1 MGWLIGI
8 AIAGLVVG
16 GGAAVVSGIQKDQE
30 LENQKKAQEQKEK
43 NDAIGYIGTD
53 ATTLQENLSA
63 IQQYLETISGLESE
77 ISANEYNAGV
87 NNEWLA
93 DYQAMLAGTADRN
106 NVLNNTL
113 TELNAKVDEA
123 TGNLTEAQNNL
134 ALSNT
139 ALGLGNTRLD
149 LANASK
155 TEAENALGEA
165 QTNLSLSQTQLELQT
180 GAKTLAE
187 RVLQQRQNESATYLQ
202 TAALQKEAS
211 VNQGYTS
218 YAEMMKQKSLANVVA
233 GSTGSV
239 KGAYSS
245 AALVQENNIRKYVG
259 SDLKFNQDGN
269 FDTAS
274 SGAFAREFSVL
285 TAQIN
290 DQISLNNIS
299 ILSAQAD
306 VSSAQYNIDAAN
318 AGIQSAQNA
327 ITTATN
333 NIATAEYNI
342 NAANADI
349 EQLTASVTAA
359 ENDVTAASNAK
370 VSAENAVTA
379 KKQEWETQ
387 KESLE
392 NQNADWQKANE
403 LKQKSIT
410 EYATTV
416 ALLQNNAISALQ
428 DYKKYAKTAGKSD
441 KEIEDFEKQY
451 KDAYKNIGYAIA

>member
-8 AIAGLVVG
+8 AIAGLLIG
-16 GGAAVVSGIQKDQE
+16 GGAAVVSGIQGNKE
-30 LENQKKAQEQKEK
+30 LENQKKAQANKEES
-43 NDAIGYIGTD
+43 DAIGFIGTD
-53 ATTLQENLSA
+53 ETTLQENLSA

-93 DYQAMLAGTADRN
+93 DYQAMLAGTADKN

-123 TGNLTEAQNNL
+123 TGSLTEAQNNL

-139 ALGLGNTRLD
+139 ALDLGNTRL
-149 LANASK
+149 
-155 TEAENALGEA
+155 
-165 QTNLSLSQTQLELQT
+165 ELQT
-180 GAKTLAE
+180 DAKALAE
-187 RVLQQRQNESATYLQ
+187 KVLQQRQNESATYLQ

-233 GSTGSV
+233 GSSGSV

-259 SDLKFNQDGN
+259 SDLKFNQDGS
-269 FDTAS
+269 FDSAS
-274 SGAFAREFSVL
+274 SGAFAREFNAL
-285 TAQIN
+285 TSQIN

-306 VSSAQYNIDAAN
+306 VSSAQYNIDAA
-318 AGIQSAQNA
+318 
-327 ITTATN
+327 T
-333 NIATAEYNI
+333 
-342 NAANADI
+342 ADI
-349 EQLTASVTAA
+349 EQLTAAVTAA
-359 ENDVTAASNAK
+359 ENDVTAAENAK
-370 VSAENAVTA
+370 ASAENAVIA
-379 KKQEWETQ
+379 KKQEWETN

-392 NQNADWQKANE
+392 NQNADWEKANE
-403 LKQKSIT
+403 LKKKSIT

-416 ALLQNNAISALQ
+416 ALLQNNAIAALK
-428 DYKKYAKTAGKSD
+428 DYRKYAKTAGKSD
-441 KEIEDFEKQY
+441 QEIADFEKQY
-451 KDAYKNIGYAIA
+451 KDAYRNIGYAIA

>member
-1 MGWLIGI
+1 MGWLMNKIGLEI
-8 AIAGLVVG
+8 AKAFVG
-16 GGAAVVSGIQKDQE
+16 AGAAVVSGIQSNEALK
-30 LENQKKAQEQKEK
+30 NQKKAQAQKEK

-93 DYQAMLAGTADRN
+93 DYQAMLAGTADKN

-113 TELNAKVDEA
+113 TELNARVDEA
-123 TGNLTEAQNNL
+123 TGSLTEAQNNL

-139 ALGLGNTRLD
+139 ALDLGNTR
-149 LANASK
+149 
-155 TEAENALGEA
+155 
-165 QTNLSLSQTQLELQT
+165 LELQT

-269 FDTAS
+269 FDSAS
-274 SGAFAREFSVL
+274 SGAFAREFNAL
-285 TAQIN
+285 TSQIN

-306 VSSAQYNIDAAN
+306 VSSAQYNIDAA
-318 AGIQSAQNA
+318 
-327 ITTATN
+327 T
-333 NIATAEYNI
+333 
-342 NAANADI
+342 ADI
-349 EQLTASVTAA
+349 EQLTAAVTAA
-359 ENDVTAASNAK
+359 ENDVTAAENAK
-370 VSAENAVTA
+370 VSAENAVIA
-379 KKQEWETQ
+379 KKQEWEIN

-392 NQNADWQKANE
+392 NQNADWEKANE
-403 LKQKSIT
+403 LKKKSIT
-410 EYATTV
+410 EYATSV
-416 ALLQNNAISALQ
+416 ALLQNNAIAALK

-441 KEIEDFEKQY
+441 QEIADFEKQY
-451 KDAYKNIGYAIA
+451 KDAYRNIGYAIA

>member
-8 AIAGLVVG
+8 AIAGLVIG
-16 GGAAVVSGIQKDQE
+16 AGAAVVSGIQGNEE
-30 LENQKKAQEQKEK
+30 LENQKKAQANKEQS
-43 NDAIGYIGTD
+43 DAIGFIGTD
-53 ATTLQENLSA
+53 ETTLQENLSA

-93 DYQAMLAGTADRN
+93 DYQAMLAGTADKD

-123 TGNLTEAQNNL
+123 TGSLTEAQNNL

-139 ALGLGNTRLD
+139 ALDLGNTRL
-149 LANASK
+149 
-155 TEAENALGEA
+155 
-165 QTNLSLSQTQLELQT
+165 ELQT
-180 GAKTLAE
+180 DAKTLAE
-187 RVLQQRQNESATYLQ
+187 KVLQQRQNESATYLQ

-269 FDTAS
+269 FDSAS
-274 SGAFAREFSVL
+274 SGAFAREFNAL
-285 TAQIN
+285 TSQIN

-306 VSSAQYNIDAAN
+306 VSSAQYNIDAA
-318 AGIQSAQNA
+318 
-327 ITTATN
+327 T
-333 NIATAEYNI
+333 
-342 NAANADI
+342 ADI
-349 EQLTASVTAA
+349 EQLTAAVTAA
-359 ENDVTAASNAK
+359 ENDVTAAENAK
-370 VSAENAVTA
+370 ASAENAVIA
-379 KKQEWETQ
+379 KKQEWETN

-392 NQNADWQKANE
+392 NQNADWEKANE
-403 LKQKSIT
+403 LKKKSIT

-416 ALLQNNAISALQ
+416 ALLQNNAIAALK
-428 DYKKYAKTAGKSD
+428 DYRKYAKTAGKSD
-441 KEIEDFEKQY
+441 QEIADFEKQY
-451 KDAYKNIGYAIA
+451 KDAYRNIGYAIA

>member
-8 AIAGLVVG
+8 AIAGLVIG
-16 GGAAVVSGIQKDQE
+16 AGAAVVSGIQGNEE
-30 LENQKKAQEQKEK
+30 LENQKKAQANKEES
-43 NDAIGYIGTD
+43 DAIGFIGTD
-53 ATTLQENLSA
+53 ETTLQENLSA

-93 DYQAMLAGTADRN
+93 DYQAMLAGTADKN

-123 TGNLTEAQNNL
+123 TGSLTEAQNNL

-139 ALGLGNTRLD
+139 ALDLGNTR
-149 LANASK
+149 
-155 TEAENALGEA
+155 
-165 QTNLSLSQTQLELQT
+165 LELQT

-259 SDLKFNQDGN
+259 SDLKFNQDGS
-269 FDTAS
+269 FDSAS
-274 SGAFAREFSVL
+274 SGAFAREFNAL
-285 TAQIN
+285 TSQIN

-306 VSSAQYNIDAAN
+306 VSSAQYNIDAA
-318 AGIQSAQNA
+318 
-327 ITTATN
+327 T
-333 NIATAEYNI
+333 
-342 NAANADI
+342 ADI
-349 EQLTASVTAA
+349 EQLTAAVTAA
-359 ENDVTAASNAK
+359 ENDVTAAENAK
-370 VSAENAVTA
+370 ASAENAVIA
-379 KKQEWETQ
+379 KKQEWEIN

-392 NQNADWQKANE
+392 NQNADWEKANE
-403 LKQKSIT
+403 LKKKSIT
-410 EYATTV
+410 KYATSV
-416 ALLQNNAISALQ
+416 ALLQNNAIAALK

-441 KEIEDFEKQY
+441 QEIADFEKQY
-451 KDAYKNIGYAIA
+451 KDAYRNIGYAIA

>member
-8 AIAGLVVG
+8 AIAGLLIG
-16 GGAAVVSGIQKDQE
+16 GGAAVVSGIQGNKE
-30 LENQKKAQEQKEK
+30 LENQKKAQANKEES
-43 NDAIGYIGTD
+43 DAIGFIGTD
-53 ATTLQENLSA
+53 ETTLQENLSA

-93 DYQAMLAGTADRN
+93 DYQAMLAGTADKN

-139 ALGLGNTRLD
+139 ALDLGNTRL
-149 LANASK
+149 
-155 TEAENALGEA
+155 
-165 QTNLSLSQTQLELQT
+165 ELQT
-180 GAKTLAE
+180 DAKTLAE
-187 RVLQQRQNESATYLQ
+187 KVLQQRQNESATYLQ

-259 SDLKFNQDGN
+259 SDLKFNQDGS
-269 FDTAS
+269 FDSAS
-274 SGAFAREFSVL
+274 SGAFAREFNAL
-285 TAQIN
+285 TSQIN

-306 VSSAQYNIDAAN
+306 VSSAQYNIDAA
-318 AGIQSAQNA
+318 
-327 ITTATN
+327 T
-333 NIATAEYNI
+333 
-342 NAANADI
+342 ADI
-349 EQLTASVTAA
+349 EQLTAAVTAA
-359 ENDVTAASNAK
+359 ENDVTAAENAK
-370 VSAENAVTA
+370 VSAENAVIA
-379 KKQEWETQ
+379 KKQEWETN

-392 NQNADWQKANE
+392 NQNADWEKANE
-403 LKQKSIT
+403 LKRKSIT

-416 ALLQNNAISALQ
+416 ALLQNNAIAALK
-428 DYKKYAKTAGKSD
+428 DYRKYAKTAGKSD
-441 KEIEDFEKQY
+441 QEIADFEKQY
-451 KDAYKNIGYAIA
+451 KDAYRNIGYAIA

>member
-1 MGWLIGI
+1 MGWFIGI
-8 AIAGLVVG
+8 AIAGLLIG
-16 GGAAVVSGIQKDQE
+16 GGAAVVSGIQGNKE
-30 LENQKKAQEQKEK
+30 LENQKKAQANKEES
-43 NDAIGYIGTD
+43 DAIGFIGTD
-53 ATTLQENLSA
+53 ETTLQENLSA

-93 DYQAMLAGTADRN
+93 DYQAMLAGTADKN

-139 ALGLGNTRLD
+139 ALDLGNTRL
-149 LANASK
+149 
-155 TEAENALGEA
+155 
-165 QTNLSLSQTQLELQT
+165 ELQT
-180 GAKTLAE
+180 DAKTLAE
-187 RVLQQRQNESATYLQ
+187 KVLQQRQNESATYLQ

-259 SDLKFNQDGN
+259 SDLKFNQDGS
-269 FDTAS
+269 FDSAS
-274 SGAFAREFSVL
+274 SGAFAREFNAL
-285 TAQIN
+285 TSQIN

-306 VSSAQYNIDAAN
+306 VSSAQYNIDAA
-318 AGIQSAQNA
+318 
-327 ITTATN
+327 T
-333 NIATAEYNI
+333 
-342 NAANADI
+342 ADI
-349 EQLTASVTAA
+349 EQLTAAVTAA
-359 ENDVTAASNAK
+359 ENDVTAAENAK
-370 VSAENAVTA
+370 ASAENAVIA
-379 KKQEWETQ
+379 KKQEWETN

-392 NQNADWQKANE
+392 NQNADWEKANE
-403 LKQKSIT
+403 LKRKSIT
-410 EYATTV
+410 EYATSV
-416 ALLQNNAISALQ
+416 ALLQNNAIAALK
-428 DYKKYAKTAGKSD
+428 DYRKYAKTAGKTD
-441 KEIEDFEKQY
+441 QEIADFEKQY
-451 KDAYKNIGYAIA
+451 KDAYRNIGYAIA

>member
-8 AIAGLVVG
+8 AIAGLVIG
-16 GGAAVVSGIQKDQE
+16 AGAAVVSGIQGNEE
-30 LENQKKAQEQKEK
+30 LENQKKAQAQKEQS
-43 NDAIGYIGTD
+43 DAIGFIGTD
-53 ATTLQENLSA
+53 ETTLQENLSA

-93 DYQAMLAGTADRN
+93 DYQAMLAGTADKN

-139 ALGLGNTRLD
+139 ALDLGNTRL
-149 LANASK
+149 
-155 TEAENALGEA
+155 
-165 QTNLSLSQTQLELQT
+165 ELQT
-180 GAKTLAE
+180 DAKTLAE
-187 RVLQQRQNESATYLQ
+187 KVLQQRQNESATYLQ

-269 FDTAS
+269 FDSAS
-274 SGAFAREFSVL
+274 SGAFAREFNAL
-285 TAQIN
+285 TSQIN

-306 VSSAQYNIDAAN
+306 VSSAQYNIDAA
-318 AGIQSAQNA
+318 
-327 ITTATN
+327 T
-333 NIATAEYNI
+333 
-342 NAANADI
+342 ADI
-349 EQLTASVTAA
+349 EQLTAAVTAA
-359 ENDVTAASNAK
+359 ENDVTAAENAK
-370 VSAENAVTA
+370 ASAENAVIA
-379 KKQEWETQ
+379 KKQEWETN

-392 NQNADWQKANE
+392 NQNADWEKANE
-403 LKQKSIT
+403 LKKKSIT

-416 ALLQNNAISALQ
+416 ALLQNNAIAALK
-428 DYKKYAKTAGKSD
+428 DYRKYAKTAGKSD
-441 KEIEDFEKQY
+441 QEIADFEKQY
-451 KDAYKNIGYAIA
+451 KDAYRNIGYAIA

>member
-8 AIAGLVVG
+8 AIAGLPIG
-16 GGAAVVSGIQKDQE
+16 GGAAVVSGIQGNQE
-30 LENQKKAQEQKEK
+30 LENQKKAQANKEES
-43 NDAIGYIGTD
+43 DAIGFIGTD
-53 ATTLQENLSA
+53 ETTLQENLSA

-93 DYQAMLAGTADRN
+93 DYQAMLAGTADKN

-123 TGNLTEAQNNL
+123 TGSLTEAQNNL

-139 ALGLGNTRLD
+139 ALDLGNTRL
-149 LANASK
+149 
-155 TEAENALGEA
+155 
-165 QTNLSLSQTQLELQT
+165 ELQT
-180 GAKTLAE
+180 DAKNLAE

-269 FDTAS
+269 FDSAS
-274 SGAFAREFSVL
+274 SGAFAREFNAL
-285 TAQIN
+285 TSQIN

-306 VSSAQYNIDAAN
+306 VSSAQYNIDAA
-318 AGIQSAQNA
+318 
-327 ITTATN
+327 T
-333 NIATAEYNI
+333 
-342 NAANADI
+342 ADI
-349 EQLTASVTAA
+349 EQLTAAVTAA
-359 ENDVTAASNAK
+359 ENDVTAAENAK
-370 VSAENAVTA
+370 ASAENAVIA
-379 KKQEWETQ
+379 KKQEWEIN

-392 NQNADWQKANE
+392 NQNADWEKANE
-403 LKQKSIT
+403 LKKKSIT
-410 EYATTV
+410 EYATSV
-416 ALLQNNAISALQ
+416 ALLQNNAIAALK

-441 KEIEDFEKQY
+441 QEIADFEKQY
-451 KDAYKNIGYAIA
+451 KDAYRNIGYAIA

>member
-8 AIAGLVVG
+8 AIAGLFIG
-16 GGAAVVSGIQKDQE
+16 GGAAVVSGIQGNKE
-30 LENQKKAQEQKEK
+30 LENQKKAQANKEES
-43 NDAIGYIGTD
+43 DAIGFIGTD
-53 ATTLQENLSA
+53 ETTLQENLSA

-93 DYQAMLAGTADRN
+93 DYQAMLAGTADKN

-139 ALGLGNTRLD
+139 ALDLGNTRL
-149 LANASK
+149 
-155 TEAENALGEA
+155 
-165 QTNLSLSQTQLELQT
+165 ELQT
-180 GAKTLAE
+180 DAKALAE
-187 RVLQQRQNESATYLQ
+187 KVLQQRQNESATYLQ

-259 SDLKFNQDGN
+259 SDLKFNQDGS
-269 FDTAS
+269 FDSAS
-274 SGAFAREFSVL
+274 SGAFAREFNVL
-285 TAQIN
+285 TSQIN

-306 VSSAQYNIDAAN
+306 VSSAQYNIDAA
-318 AGIQSAQNA
+318 
-327 ITTATN
+327 T
-333 NIATAEYNI
+333 
-342 NAANADI
+342 ADI
-349 EQLTASVTAA
+349 EQLTAAVTAA
-359 ENDVTAASNAK
+359 ENDVTAAENAK
-370 VSAENAVTA
+370 ASAENAVIA
-379 KKQEWETQ
+379 KKQEWEIN

-392 NQNADWQKANE
+392 NQNADWEKANE
-403 LKQKSIT
+403 LKKKSIT

-416 ALLQNNAISALQ
+416 ALLQNNAIAALK
-428 DYKKYAKTAGKSD
+428 DYKKYAKTAGKTD
-441 KEIEDFEKQY
+441 QEIADFEKQY
-451 KDAYKNIGYAIA
+451 KDAYRNIGYAIA

>member
-8 AIAGLVVG
+8 AIAGLLIG
-16 GGAAVVSGIQKDQE
+16 GGAAVVSGIQGNQE
-30 LENQKKAQEQKEK
+30 LENQKKAQANKEES
-43 NDAIGYIGTD
+43 DAIGFIGTD
-53 ATTLQENLSA
+53 ETTLQENLSA

-93 DYQAMLAGTADRN
+93 DYQAMLAGTADKN

-123 TGNLTEAQNNL
+123 TGSLTEAQNNL

-139 ALGLGNTRLD
+139 ALDLGNTRL
-149 LANASK
+149 
-155 TEAENALGEA
+155 
-165 QTNLSLSQTQLELQT
+165 ELQT
-180 GAKTLAE
+180 DAKNLAE

-269 FDTAS
+269 FDSAS
-274 SGAFAREFSVL
+274 SGAFAREFNAL
-285 TAQIN
+285 TSQIN

-306 VSSAQYNIDAAN
+306 VSSAQYNIDAA
-318 AGIQSAQNA
+318 
-327 ITTATN
+327 T
-333 NIATAEYNI
+333 
-342 NAANADI
+342 ADI
-349 EQLTASVTAA
+349 EQLTAAVTAA
-359 ENDVTAASNAK
+359 ENDVTAAENAK
-370 VSAENAVTA
+370 ASAENAVIA
-379 KKQEWETQ
+379 KKQEWQ
-387 KESLE
+387 INKESLE
-392 NQNADWQKANE
+392 NQNADWEKANE
-403 LKQKSIT
+403 LKKKSIT

-416 ALLQNNAISALQ
+416 ALLQNNAIAALK
-428 DYKKYAKTAGKSD
+428 DYKKYAKTAGKTD
-441 KEIEDFEKQY
+441 QEIADFEKQY
-451 KDAYKNIGYAIA
+451 KDAYRNIGYAIA

>member
-8 AIAGLVVG
+8 AIAGLLIG
-16 GGAAVVSGIQKDQE
+16 GGAAVVSGIQGNQE
-30 LENQKKAQEQKEK
+30 LENQKKAQANKEES
-43 NDAIGYIGTD
+43 DAIGFIGTD
-53 ATTLQENLSA
+53 ETTLQENLSA

-93 DYQAMLAGTADRN
+93 DYQAMLAGTADKN

-113 TELNAKVDEA
+113 TELNARVDEA
-123 TGNLTEAQNNL
+123 TGSLTEAQNNL

-139 ALGLGNTRLD
+139 ALDLGNTRL
-149 LANASK
+149 
-155 TEAENALGEA
+155 
-165 QTNLSLSQTQLELQT
+165 ELQT
-180 GAKTLAE
+180 DAKNLAE

-269 FDTAS
+269 FDSAS
-274 SGAFAREFSVL
+274 SGAFAREFNAL
-285 TAQIN
+285 TSQIN

-306 VSSAQYNIDAAN
+306 VSSAQYNIDAA
-318 AGIQSAQNA
+318 
-327 ITTATN
+327 T
-333 NIATAEYNI
+333 
-342 NAANADI
+342 ADI
-349 EQLTASVTAA
+349 EQLTAAVTAA
-359 ENDVTAASNAK
+359 ENDVTAAENAK
-370 VSAENAVTA
+370 ASAENAVIA
-379 KKQEWETQ
+379 KKQEWEIN

-392 NQNADWQKANE
+392 NQNADWEKANE
-403 LKQKSIT
+403 LKKKSIT
-410 EYATTV
+410 EYATSV
-416 ALLQNNAISALQ
+416 ALLQNNAIAALK

-441 KEIEDFEKQY
+441 QEIADFEKQY
-451 KDAYKNIGYAIA
+451 KDAYRNIGYAIA

>member
-8 AIAGLVVG
+8 AIAGLLIG
-16 GGAAVVSGIQKDQE
+16 GGAAVVSGIQGNQE
-30 LENQKKAQEQKEK
+30 LENQKKAQANKEES
-43 NDAIGYIGTD
+43 DAIGFIGTD
-53 ATTLQENLSA
+53 ETTLQENLSA

-93 DYQAMLAGTADRN
+93 DYQAMLAGTADKN

-123 TGNLTEAQNNL
+123 TGSLTEAQNNL

-139 ALGLGNTRLD
+139 ALDLGNTRL
-149 LANASK
+149 
-155 TEAENALGEA
+155 
-165 QTNLSLSQTQLELQT
+165 ELQT
-180 GAKTLAE
+180 DAKNLAE

-233 GSTGSV
+233 GSTASV

-269 FDTAS
+269 FDSAS
-274 SGAFAREFSVL
+274 SGAFAREFNAL
-285 TAQIN
+285 TSQIN

-306 VSSAQYNIDAAN
+306 VSSAQYNIDAA
-318 AGIQSAQNA
+318 
-327 ITTATN
+327 T
-333 NIATAEYNI
+333 
-342 NAANADI
+342 ADI
-349 EQLTASVTAA
+349 EQLTAAVTAA
-359 ENDVTAASNAK
+359 ENDVTAAENAK
-370 VSAENAVTA
+370 VSAENAVIA
-379 KKQEWETQ
+379 KKQEWEIN

-392 NQNADWQKANE
+392 NQNADWEKANE
-403 LKQKSIT
+403 LKKKSIT
-410 EYATTV
+410 EYATSV
-416 ALLQNNAISALQ
+416 ALLQNNAIAALK
-428 DYKKYAKTAGKSD
+428 DYKKYAQTAGKSD
-441 KEIEDFEKQY
+441 QEIADFEKQY
-451 KDAYKNIGYAIA
+451 KDAYRNIGYAIA

>member
-8 AIAGLVVG
+8 AIAGLFIG
-16 GGAAVVSGIQKDQE
+16 GGAAVVSGIQGNKE
-30 LENQKKAQEQKEK
+30 LENQKKAQANKEES
-43 NDAIGYIGTD
+43 DAIGFIGTD
-53 ATTLQENLSA
+53 ETTLQENLSA

-93 DYQAMLAGTADRN
+93 DYQAMLAGTADKD

-123 TGNLTEAQNNL
+123 TGSLTEAQNNL

-139 ALGLGNTRLD
+139 ALDLGNTRL
-149 LANASK
+149 
-155 TEAENALGEA
+155 
-165 QTNLSLSQTQLELQT
+165 ELQT
-180 GAKTLAE
+180 DAKNLAE
-187 RVLQQRQNESATYLQ
+187 KVLQQRQNESATYLQ
-202 TAALQKEAS
+202 TSALQKEAS

-269 FDTAS
+269 FDSAS
-274 SGAFAREFSVL
+274 SGAFAREFNAL
-285 TAQIN
+285 TSQIN

-306 VSSAQYNIDAAN
+306 VSSAQYNIDAA
-318 AGIQSAQNA
+318 
-327 ITTATN
+327 T
-333 NIATAEYNI
+333 
-342 NAANADI
+342 ADI
-349 EQLTASVTAA
+349 EQLTAAVTAA
-359 ENDVTAASNAK
+359 ENDVTAAENAK
-370 VSAENAVTA
+370 ASAENAVIA
-379 KKQEWETQ
+379 KKQEWEIN

-392 NQNADWQKANE
+392 NQNADWEKANE
-403 LKQKSIT
+403 LKKKSIT
-410 EYATTV
+410 EYATSV
-416 ALLQNNAISALQ
+416 ALLQNNAIAALK

-441 KEIEDFEKQY
+441 QEIADFEKQY
-451 KDAYKNIGYAIA
+451 KDAYRNIGYAIA

>member
-8 AIAGLVVG
+8 AIAGLLIG
-16 GGAAVVSGIQKDQE
+16 GGAAVVSGIQGNQE
-30 LENQKKAQEQKEK
+30 LENQKKAQANKEES
-43 NDAIGYIGTD
+43 DAIGFIGTD
-53 ATTLQENLSA
+53 ETTLQENLSA

-93 DYQAMLAGTADRN
+93 DYQAMLAGTADKN

-123 TGNLTEAQNNL
+123 TGSLTEAQNNL

-139 ALGLGNTRLD
+139 ALDLGNTRL
-149 LANASK
+149 
-155 TEAENALGEA
+155 
-165 QTNLSLSQTQLELQT
+165 ELQT
-180 GAKTLAE
+180 DAKNLAE

-218 YAEMMKQKSLANVVA
+218 HAEMMKQKSLANVVA

-245 AALVQENNIRKYVG
+245 AAPVQENNIRKYVG

-269 FDTAS
+269 FDSAS
-274 SGAFAREFSVL
+274 SGAFAREFNAL
-285 TAQIN
+285 TSQIN

-306 VSSAQYNIDAAN
+306 VSSAQYNIDAA
-318 AGIQSAQNA
+318 
-327 ITTATN
+327 T
-333 NIATAEYNI
+333 
-342 NAANADI
+342 ADI
-349 EQLTASVTAA
+349 EQLTAAVTAA
-359 ENDVTAASNAK
+359 ENDVTAAENAK
-370 VSAENAVTA
+370 ASAENAVIA
-379 KKQEWETQ
+379 KKQEWEIN

-392 NQNADWQKANE
+392 NQNADWEKANE
-403 LKQKSIT
+403 LKKKSIT
-410 EYATTV
+410 EYATSV
-416 ALLQNNAISALQ
+416 ALLQNNAIAALK
-428 DYKKYAKTAGKSD
+428 DYKKYAKTAGKTN
-441 KEIEDFEKQY
+441 KEIADFEKQY
-451 KDAYKNIGYAIA
+451 KDAYRNIGYAIA

>member
-8 AIAGLVVG
+8 AIAGLLIG
-16 GGAAVVSGIQKDQE
+16 GGAAVVSGIQGNQE
-30 LENQKKAQEQKEK
+30 LENQKKAQANKEES
-43 NDAIGYIGTD
+43 DAIGFIGTD
-53 ATTLQENLSA
+53 ETTLQENLSA

-93 DYQAMLAGTADRN
+93 DYQAMLAGTADKN

-123 TGNLTEAQNNL
+123 TGSLTEAQNNL

-139 ALGLGNTRLD
+139 ALDLGNTRL
-149 LANASK
+149 
-155 TEAENALGEA
+155 
-165 QTNLSLSQTQLELQT
+165 ELQT
-180 GAKTLAE
+180 DAKNLAE

-269 FDTAS
+269 FDSAS
-274 SGAFAREFSVL
+274 SGAFAREFNAL
-285 TAQIN
+285 TSQIN

-306 VSSAQYNIDAAN
+306 VSSAQYNIDAA
-318 AGIQSAQNA
+318 
-327 ITTATN
+327 T
-333 NIATAEYNI
+333 
-342 NAANADI
+342 ADI
-349 EQLTASVTAA
+349 EQLTAAVTAA
-359 ENDVTAASNAK
+359 ENDVTAAENAK
-370 VSAENAVTA
+370 ASAENAVIA
-379 KKQEWETQ
+379 KKQEWEIN

-392 NQNADWQKANE
+392 NQNADWEKANE
-403 LKQKSIT
+403 LKKKSIT
-410 EYATTV
+410 KYATSV
-416 ALLQNNAISALQ
+416 ALLQNNAIAALK
-428 DYKKYAKTAGKSD
+428 DYKKYAKTAGKTN
-441 KEIEDFEKQY
+441 KEIADFEKQY
-451 KDAYKNIGYAIA
+451 KDAYRNIGYAIA

>member
-1 MGWLIGI
+1 MGWLMNKIGLEI
-8 AIAGLVVG
+8 AKAFVG
-16 GGAAVVSGIQKDQE
+16 AGAAVVSGIQNNEALK
-30 LENQKKAQEQKEK
+30 NQKKAQAQKEK

-53 ATTLQENLSA
+53 ATTLQENLSV

-123 TGNLTEAQNNL
+123 TGSLTEAQNNL

-139 ALGLGNTRLD
+139 ALDLGNTRL
-149 LANASK
+149 
-155 TEAENALGEA
+155 
-165 QTNLSLSQTQLELQT
+165 ELQT
-180 GAKTLAE
+180 DAKTLAE
-187 RVLQQRQNESATYLQ
+187 KVLQQRQNESATYLQ

-259 SDLKFNQDGN
+259 SDLKFNQDGS
-269 FDTAS
+269 FDSAS
-274 SGAFAREFSVL
+274 SGAFAREFNAL
-285 TAQIN
+285 TNQIN

-306 VSSAQYNIDAAN
+306 VSSAQYNIDAA
-318 AGIQSAQNA
+318 
-327 ITTATN
+327 T
-333 NIATAEYNI
+333 
-342 NAANADI
+342 ADI
-349 EQLTASVTAA
+349 EQLTAAVTAA
-359 ENDVTAASNAK
+359 ENDVTAAENAK
-370 VSAENAVTA
+370 ASAENAVIA
-379 KKQEWETQ
+379 KKQEWEIN

-392 NQNADWQKANE
+392 NQNADWEKANE
-403 LKQKSIT
+403 LKKKSIT
-410 EYATTV
+410 EYATSV
-416 ALLQNNAISALQ
+416 ALLQNNAIAALK
-428 DYKKYAKTAGKSD
+428 DYRKYAKTAGKTN
-441 KEIEDFEKQY
+441 KEIADYEKQY
-451 KDAYKNIGYAIA
+451 KYAYRNIGYAIA

>member
-8 AIAGLVVG
+8 AIAGLVIG
-16 GGAAVVSGIQKDQE
+16 TGAAIVNGIQGNEE
-30 LENQKKAQEQKEK
+30 LENQKKAQANKEES
-43 NDAIGYIGTD
+43 DAIGFIGTD
-53 ATTLQENLSA
+53 ETTLQENLSA

-123 TGNLTEAQNNL
+123 TGSLTEAQNNL

-139 ALGLGNTRLD
+139 ALDLGNTRL
-149 LANASK
+149 
-155 TEAENALGEA
+155 
-165 QTNLSLSQTQLELQT
+165 ELQT
-180 GAKTLAE
+180 DAKTLAE
-187 RVLQQRQNESATYLQ
+187 KVLQQRQNESATYLQ

-269 FDTAS
+269 FDSAS
-274 SGAFAREFSVL
+274 SGAFAREFNAL
-285 TAQIN
+285 TSQIN

-306 VSSAQYNIDAAN
+306 VSSAQYNIDAA
-318 AGIQSAQNA
+318 
-327 ITTATN
+327 T
-333 NIATAEYNI
+333 
-342 NAANADI
+342 ADI

-359 ENDVTAASNAK
+359 ENDVTAAENAK
-370 VSAENAVTA
+370 ASAENAVIA
-379 KKQEWETQ
+379 KKQEWETN

-392 NQNADWQKANE
+392 NQNADWEKANE
-403 LKQKSIT
+403 LKKKSIT

-416 ALLQNNAISALQ
+416 ALLQNNAIAALK
-428 DYKKYAKTAGKSD
+428 DYRKYAKTAGKTD
-441 KEIEDFEKQY
+441 QEIADFEKQY
-451 KDAYKNIGYAIA
+451 KDAYRNIGYAIA

>member
-8 AIAGLVVG
+8 AIAGLLIG
-16 GGAAVVSGIQKDQE
+16 GGAAVVSGIQGNQE
-30 LENQKKAQEQKEK
+30 LENQKKAQANKEES
-43 NDAIGYIGTD
+43 DAIGFIGTD
-53 ATTLQENLSA
+53 ETTLQENLSA

-93 DYQAMLAGTADRN
+93 DYQAMLAGTADKN

-123 TGNLTEAQNNL
+123 TGSLTEAQNNL

-139 ALGLGNTRLD
+139 ALDLGNTR
-149 LANASK
+149 
-155 TEAENALGEA
+155 
-165 QTNLSLSQTQLELQT
+165 LELQT
-180 GAKTLAE
+180 GAKPLAE

-269 FDTAS
+269 FDSAS
-274 SGAFAREFSVL
+274 SGAFAREFNAL
-285 TAQIN
+285 TSQIN

-306 VSSAQYNIDAAN
+306 VSSAQYNIDAA
-318 AGIQSAQNA
+318 
-327 ITTATN
+327 T
-333 NIATAEYNI
+333 
-342 NAANADI
+342 ADI
-349 EQLTASVTAA
+349 EQLTAAVTAA
-359 ENDVTAASNAK
+359 ENDVTAAENAK
-370 VSAENAVTA
+370 VSAENAVIA
-379 KKQEWETQ
+379 KKQEWEIN

-392 NQNADWQKANE
+392 NQNADWEKANE
-403 LKQKSIT
+403 LKKKSIT

-416 ALLQNNAISALQ
+416 ALLQNNAIAALK
-428 DYKKYAKTAGKSD
+428 DYRKYAKTAGKSD
-441 KEIEDFEKQY
+441 QEIADFEKQY
-451 KDAYKNIGYAIA
+451 KDAYRNIGYAIA

>member
-8 AIAGLVVG
+8 AIAGLLIG
-16 GGAAVVSGIQKDQE
+16 GGAAVVSGIQGNQE
-30 LENQKKAQEQKEK
+30 LENQKKAQANKEES
-43 NDAIGYIGTD
+43 DAIGFIGTD
-53 ATTLQENLSA
+53 ETTLQENLSA

-77 ISANEYNAGV
+77 ISASEYNAGV

-93 DYQAMLAGTADRN
+93 DYQAMLAGTADKN

-123 TGNLTEAQNNL
+123 TGSLTEAQNNL

-139 ALGLGNTRLD
+139 ALDLGNTRL
-149 LANASK
+149 
-155 TEAENALGEA
+155 
-165 QTNLSLSQTQLELQT
+165 ELQT
-180 GAKTLAE
+180 DAKNLAE

-269 FDTAS
+269 FDSAS
-274 SGAFAREFSVL
+274 SGAFAREFNAL
-285 TAQIN
+285 TSQIN

-306 VSSAQYNIDAAN
+306 VSSAQYNIDAA
-318 AGIQSAQNA
+318 
-327 ITTATN
+327 T
-333 NIATAEYNI
+333 
-342 NAANADI
+342 ADI
-349 EQLTASVTAA
+349 EQLTAAVTAA
-359 ENDVTAASNAK
+359 ENDVTAAENAK
-370 VSAENAVTA
+370 ASAENAVIA
-379 KKQEWETQ
+379 KKQEWEIN

-392 NQNADWQKANE
+392 NQNADWEKANE
-403 LKQKSIT
+403 LKKKSIT
-410 EYATTV
+410 EYATSV
-416 ALLQNNAISALQ
+416 ALLQNNAIAALK

-441 KEIEDFEKQY
+441 QEIADFEKQY
-451 KDAYKNIGYAIA
+451 KDAYRNIGYAIA

>member
-8 AIAGLVVG
+8 AIAGLLIG
-16 GGAAVVSGIQKDQE
+16 GGAAVVSGIQGNQE
-30 LENQKKAQEQKEK
+30 LENQKKAQANKEES
-43 NDAIGYIGTD
+43 DAIGFIGTD
-53 ATTLQENLSA
+53 ETTLQENLSA

-93 DYQAMLAGTADRN
+93 DYQAMLAGTADKN

-113 TELNAKVDEA
+113 TELNARVDEA
-123 TGNLTEAQNNL
+123 TGSITEAQNNL

-139 ALGLGNTRLD
+139 ALDLGNTR
-149 LANASK
+149 
-155 TEAENALGEA
+155 
-165 QTNLSLSQTQLELQT
+165 LELQT

-269 FDTAS
+269 FDSAS
-274 SGAFAREFSVL
+274 SGAFAREFNAL
-285 TAQIN
+285 TSQIN

-306 VSSAQYNIDAAN
+306 VSSAQYNIDAA
-318 AGIQSAQNA
+318 
-327 ITTATN
+327 T
-333 NIATAEYNI
+333 
-342 NAANADI
+342 ADI
-349 EQLTASVTAA
+349 EQLTAAVTAA
-359 ENDVTAASNAK
+359 ENDVTAAENAK
-370 VSAENAVTA
+370 ASAENAVIA
-379 KKQEWETQ
+379 KKQEWEIN

-392 NQNADWQKANE
+392 NQNADWEKANE
-403 LKQKSIT
+403 LKKKSIT
-410 EYATTV
+410 EYATSV
-416 ALLQNNAISALQ
+416 ALLQNNAIAALK

-441 KEIEDFEKQY
+441 QEIADFEKQY
-451 KDAYKNIGYAIA
+451 KDAYRNIGYAIA

>member
-8 AIAGLVVG
+8 AIAGLLIG
-16 GGAAVVSGIQKDQE
+16 GGAAVVSGIQGNQE
-30 LENQKKAQEQKEK
+30 LENQKKAQANKEES
-43 NDAIGYIGTD
+43 DAIGFIGTD
-53 ATTLQENLSA
+53 ETTLQENLSA

-93 DYQAMLAGTADRN
+93 DYQAMLAGTADKN

-113 TELNAKVDEA
+113 SELNAKVDEA
-123 TGNLTEAQNNL
+123 TGSLTEAQNNL

-139 ALGLGNTRLD
+139 ALDLGNTRL
-149 LANASK
+149 
-155 TEAENALGEA
+155 
-165 QTNLSLSQTQLELQT
+165 ELQT
-180 GAKTLAE
+180 DAKNLAE

-269 FDTAS
+269 FDSAS
-274 SGAFAREFSVL
+274 SGAFAREFNAL
-285 TAQIN
+285 TSQIN

-306 VSSAQYNIDAAN
+306 VSSAQYNIDAA
-318 AGIQSAQNA
+318 
-327 ITTATN
+327 T
-333 NIATAEYNI
+333 
-342 NAANADI
+342 ADI
-349 EQLTASVTAA
+349 EQLTAAVTAA
-359 ENDVTAASNAK
+359 ENDVTAAENAK
-370 VSAENAVTA
+370 VSAENAVIA
-379 KKQEWETQ
+379 KKQEWEIN

-392 NQNADWQKANE
+392 NQNADWEKANE
-403 LKQKSIT
+403 LKKKSIT
-410 EYATTV
+410 EYATSV
-416 ALLQNNAISALQ
+416 ALLQNNAIAALK

-441 KEIEDFEKQY
+441 QEIADFEKQY
-451 KDAYKNIGYAIA
+451 KDAYRNIGYAIA

>member
-8 AIAGLVVG
+8 AIAGLLIG
-16 GGAAVVSGIQKDQE
+16 GGAAVVSGIQGNQE
-30 LENQKKAQEQKEK
+30 LENQKKAQANKEES
-43 NDAIGYIGTD
+43 DAIGFIGTD
-53 ATTLQENLSA
+53 ETTLQENLSA

-93 DYQAMLAGTADRN
+93 DYQAMLAGTADKN

-123 TGNLTEAQNNL
+123 TGSLTEAQNNL

-139 ALGLGNTRLD
+139 ALDLGNTRL
-149 LANASK
+149 
-155 TEAENALGEA
+155 
-165 QTNLSLSQTQLELQT
+165 ELQT
-180 GAKTLAE
+180 DAKNLAE

-218 YAEMMKQKSLANVVA
+218 YSEMMKQKSLANVVA

-269 FDTAS
+269 FDSAS
-274 SGAFAREFSVL
+274 SGAFAREFNAL
-285 TAQIN
+285 TSQIN

-306 VSSAQYNIDAAN
+306 VSSAQYNIDAA
-318 AGIQSAQNA
+318 
-327 ITTATN
+327 T
-333 NIATAEYNI
+333 
-342 NAANADI
+342 ADI
-349 EQLTASVTAA
+349 EQLTAAVTAA
-359 ENDVTAASNAK
+359 ENDVTAAENAK
-370 VSAENAVTA
+370 ASAENAVIA
-379 KKQEWETQ
+379 KKQEWEIN

-392 NQNADWQKANE
+392 NQNADWEKANE
-403 LKQKSIT
+403 LKKKSIT
-410 EYATTV
+410 KYATSV
-416 ALLQNNAISALQ
+416 ALLQNNAIAALK
-428 DYKKYAKTAGKSD
+428 DYKKYAKTAGKTD
-441 KEIEDFEKQY
+441 QEIADFEKQY
-451 KDAYKNIGYAIA
+451 KDAYRNIGYAIA

>member
-1 MGWLIGI
+1 MGWLMNKIGLE
-8 AIAGLVVG
+8 AAKAVVG
-16 GGAAVVSGIQKDQE
+16 AGAAIVSGIQNNEALK
-30 LENQKKAQEQKEK
+30 NQKKAQAQKEK

-53 ATTLQENLSA
+53 ATTLQENLSV
-63 IQQYLETISGLESE
+63 IQQYLEIISGLESE

-93 DYQAMLAGTADRN
+93 DYQAMLAGTADKN

-113 TELNAKVDEA
+113 TELNARVDEA
-123 TGNLTEAQNNL
+123 TGSITEAQNNL

-139 ALGLGNTRLD
+139 ALDLGNTR
-149 LANASK
+149 
-155 TEAENALGEA
+155 
-165 QTNLSLSQTQLELQT
+165 LELQT

-259 SDLKFNQDGN
+259 SDLKFNQYGS
-269 FDTAS
+269 FDSAS
-274 SGAFAREFSVL
+274 SGAFAREFNAL
-285 TAQIN
+285 TSQIN

-306 VSSAQYNIDAAN
+306 VSSAQYNIDAA
-318 AGIQSAQNA
+318 
-327 ITTATN
+327 T
-333 NIATAEYNI
+333 
-342 NAANADI
+342 ADI
-349 EQLTASVTAA
+349 EQLTAAVTAA
-359 ENDVTAASNAK
+359 ENDVTAAENAK
-370 VSAENAVTA
+370 ASAENAVIA
-379 KKQEWETQ
+379 KKQEWEIN

-392 NQNADWQKANE
+392 NQNADWEKANE
-403 LKQKSIT
+403 LKKKSIT
-410 EYATTV
+410 KYATSV
-416 ALLQNNAISALQ
+416 ALLQNNAIAALK
-428 DYKKYAKTAGKSD
+428 DYKKYAKTAGKTN
-441 KEIEDFEKQY
+441 KEIADFEKQY
-451 KDAYKNIGYAIA
+451 KDAYRNIGYAIA

>member
-8 AIAGLVVG
+8 AIAGLLIG
-16 GGAAVVSGIQKDQE
+16 GGAAVVSGIQGNQE
-30 LENQKKAQEQKEK
+30 LENQKKAQANKEES
-43 NDAIGYIGTD
+43 DAIGFIGTD
-53 ATTLQENLSA
+53 ETTLQENLSA

-93 DYQAMLAGTADRN
+93 DYQAMLAGTADKN

-123 TGNLTEAQNNL
+123 TGSLTEAQNNL

-139 ALGLGNTRLD
+139 ALDLGNTRL
-149 LANASK
+149 
-155 TEAENALGEA
+155 
-165 QTNLSLSQTQLELQT
+165 ELQT
-180 GAKTLAE
+180 DAKNLAE

-269 FDTAS
+269 FDSAS
-274 SGAFAREFSVL
+274 SGAFAREFNAL
-285 TAQIN
+285 TSQIN

-306 VSSAQYNIDAAN
+306 VSSAQYNIDAA
-318 AGIQSAQNA
+318 
-327 ITTATN
+327 T
-333 NIATAEYNI
+333 
-342 NAANADI
+342 ADI
-349 EQLTASVTAA
+349 EQLTAAVTAA
-359 ENDVTAASNAK
+359 ENDVTAAENAK
-370 VSAENAVTA
+370 ASAENAVIA
-379 KKQEWETQ
+379 KKQEWEIN

-392 NQNADWQKANE
+392 NQNADWEKANE
-403 LKQKSIT
+403 LKKKSIT
-410 EYATTV
+410 KYATSV
-416 ALLQNNAISALQ
+416 ALLQNNAIAALK

-441 KEIEDFEKQY
+441 QEIADFEKQY
-451 KDAYKNIGYAIA
+451 KDAYRNIGYAIA

>member
-8 AIAGLVVG
+8 AIAGLVIG
-16 GGAAVVSGIQKDQE
+16 AGAAVVSGIQGNE
-30 LENQKKAQEQKEK
+30 GLENQKKAQANKEES
-43 NDAIGYIGTD
+43 DAIGFIGTD
-53 ATTLQENLSA
+53 ETTLQENLSA

-93 DYQAMLAGTADRN
+93 DYQAMLAGTADKN

-123 TGNLTEAQNNL
+123 TGSLTEAQNNL

-139 ALGLGNTRLD
+139 ALDLGNTRL
-149 LANASK
+149 
-155 TEAENALGEA
+155 
-165 QTNLSLSQTQLELQT
+165 ELQT
-180 GAKTLAE
+180 DAKNLAE

-259 SDLKFNQDGN
+259 SDLKFNQDGS
-269 FDTAS
+269 FDSAS
-274 SGAFAREFSVL
+274 SGAFAREFNAL
-285 TAQIN
+285 TSQIN

-306 VSSAQYNIDAAN
+306 VSSAQYNIDAA
-318 AGIQSAQNA
+318 
-327 ITTATN
+327 T
-333 NIATAEYNI
+333 
-342 NAANADI
+342 ADI
-349 EQLTASVTAA
+349 EQLTAAVTAA
-359 ENDVTAASNAK
+359 ENDVTAAENAK
-370 VSAENAVTA
+370 VSAENAVIA
-379 KKQEWETQ
+379 KKQEWEIN

-392 NQNADWQKANE
+392 NQNADWEKANE
-403 LKQKSIT
+403 LKKKSIT
-410 EYATTV
+410 EYATSV
-416 ALLQNNAISALQ
+416 ALLQNNAIAALK

-441 KEIEDFEKQY
+441 QEIADFEKQY
-451 KDAYKNIGYAIA
+451 KDAYRNIGYAIA

>member
-8 AIAGLVVG
+8 AIAGLFIG
-16 GGAAVVSGIQKDQE
+16 GGAAVVSGIQGNKE
-30 LENQKKAQEQKEK
+30 LENQKKAQANKEES
-43 NDAIGYIGTD
+43 DAIGFIGTD
-53 ATTLQENLSA
+53 ETTLQENLSA

-93 DYQAMLAGTADRN
+93 DYQAMLAGTADKD

-139 ALGLGNTRLD
+139 ALDLGNTRL
-149 LANASK
+149 
-155 TEAENALGEA
+155 
-165 QTNLSLSQTQLELQT
+165 ELQT
-180 GAKTLAE
+180 DAKNLAE
-187 RVLQQRQNESATYLQ
+187 KVLQQRQNESATYLQ

-269 FDTAS
+269 FDSAS
-274 SGAFAREFSVL
+274 SGAFAREFNAL
-285 TAQIN
+285 TSQIN

-306 VSSAQYNIDAAN
+306 VSSAQYNIDAA
-318 AGIQSAQNA
+318 
-327 ITTATN
+327 T
-333 NIATAEYNI
+333 
-342 NAANADI
+342 ADI
-349 EQLTASVTAA
+349 EQLTAAVTAA
-359 ENDVTAASNAK
+359 ENDVTAAENAK
-370 VSAENAVTA
+370 VSAENAVIA
-379 KKQEWETQ
+379 KKQEWEIN

-392 NQNADWQKANE
+392 NQNADWEKANE
-403 LKQKSIT
+403 LKKKSIT
-410 EYATTV
+410 EYATSV
-416 ALLQNNAISALQ
+416 ALLQNNAIAALK

-441 KEIEDFEKQY
+441 QEIADFEKQY
-451 KDAYKNIGYAIA
+451 KDAYRNIGYAIA

>member
-1 MGWLIGI
+1 MGWLMNKIGLEV
-8 AIAGLVVG
+8 AKAFVG
-16 GGAAVVSGIQKDQE
+16 AGAAVVSGIQNNEALK
-30 LENQKKAQEQKEK
+30 NQKKAQAQKEK

-53 ATTLQENLSA
+53 ATTLQENLSV
-63 IQQYLETISGLESE
+63 IQQYLEIISGLESE

-93 DYQAMLAGTADRN
+93 DYQAMLAGTADKN

-113 TELNAKVDEA
+113 TELNARVDEA
-123 TGNLTEAQNNL
+123 TGSITEAQNNL

-139 ALGLGNTRLD
+139 ALDLGNTRL
-149 LANASK
+149 
-155 TEAENALGEA
+155 
-165 QTNLSLSQTQLELQT
+165 ELQT
-180 GAKTLAE
+180 DAKTLAE

-269 FDTAS
+269 FDSAS
-274 SGAFAREFSVL
+274 SGAFAREFNAL
-285 TAQIN
+285 TSQIN

-306 VSSAQYNIDAAN
+306 VSSAQYNIDAA
-318 AGIQSAQNA
+318 
-327 ITTATN
+327 T
-333 NIATAEYNI
+333 
-342 NAANADI
+342 ADI
-349 EQLTASVTAA
+349 EQLTAAVTAA
-359 ENDVTAASNAK
+359 ENDVTAAENAK
-370 VSAENAVTA
+370 ASAENAVIA
-379 KKQEWETQ
+379 KKQEWEIN

-392 NQNADWQKANE
+392 NQNADWEKANE
-403 LKQKSIT
+403 LKKKSIT
-410 EYATTV
+410 EYATSV
-416 ALLQNNAISALQ
+416 ALLQNNAIAALK

-441 KEIEDFEKQY
+441 QEIADFEKQY
-451 KDAYKNIGYAIA
+451 KDAYRNIGYAIA

>member
-8 AIAGLVVG
+8 AIAGLLIG
-16 GGAAVVSGIQKDQE
+16 GGAAVVSGIQGNQE
-30 LENQKKAQEQKEK
+30 LENQKKAQANKEES
-43 NDAIGYIGTD
+43 DAIGFIGTD
-53 ATTLQENLSA
+53 ETTLQENLSA

-93 DYQAMLAGTADRN
+93 DYQAMLAGTADKN

-113 TELNAKVDEA
+113 TDLNAKVDEA
-123 TGNLTEAQNNL
+123 TGSLTEAQNNL

-139 ALGLGNTRLD
+139 ALDLGNTRL
-149 LANASK
+149 
-155 TEAENALGEA
+155 
-165 QTNLSLSQTQLELQT
+165 ELQT
-180 GAKTLAE
+180 DAKNLAE

-269 FDTAS
+269 FDSAS
-274 SGAFAREFSVL
+274 SGAFAREFNAL
-285 TAQIN
+285 TSQIN

-306 VSSAQYNIDAAN
+306 VSSAQYNIDAA
-318 AGIQSAQNA
+318 
-327 ITTATN
+327 T
-333 NIATAEYNI
+333 
-342 NAANADI
+342 ADI
-349 EQLTASVTAA
+349 EQLTAAVTAA
-359 ENDVTAASNAK
+359 ENDVTAAENAK
-370 VSAENAVTA
+370 ASAENAVIA
-379 KKQEWETQ
+379 KKQEWEIN

-392 NQNADWQKANE
+392 NQNADWEKANE
-403 LKQKSIT
+403 LKKKSIT
-410 EYATTV
+410 KYATSV
-416 ALLQNNAISALQ
+416 ALLQNNAIAALK

-441 KEIEDFEKQY
+441 QEIADFEKQY
-451 KDAYKNIGYAIA
+451 KDAYRNIGYAIA

>member
-8 AIAGLVVG
+8 AIAGLLIG
-16 GGAAVVSGIQKDQE
+16 GGAAVVSGIQGNQE
-30 LENQKKAQEQKEK
+30 LENQKKAQANKEES
-43 NDAIGYIGTD
+43 DAIGFIGTD
-53 ATTLQENLSA
+53 ETTLQENLSA

-93 DYQAMLAGTADRN
+93 DYQAMLAGTADKN

-123 TGNLTEAQNNL
+123 TGSLTEAQNNL

-139 ALGLGNTRLD
+139 ALDLGNTRL
-149 LANASK
+149 
-155 TEAENALGEA
+155 
-165 QTNLSLSQTQLELQT
+165 ELQT
-180 GAKTLAE
+180 DAKNLAE

-259 SDLKFNQDGN
+259 SDLKFNQDGS
-269 FDTAS
+269 FDSAS
-274 SGAFAREFSVL
+274 SGAFAREFNAL
-285 TAQIN
+285 TSQIN

-306 VSSAQYNIDAAN
+306 VSSAQYNIDAA
-318 AGIQSAQNA
+318 
-327 ITTATN
+327 T
-333 NIATAEYNI
+333 
-342 NAANADI
+342 ADI
-349 EQLTASVTAA
+349 EQLTAAVTAA
-359 ENDVTAASNAK
+359 ENDVTAAENAK
-370 VSAENAVTA
+370 ASAENAVIS
-379 KKQEWETQ
+379 KKQEWEIN

-392 NQNADWQKANE
+392 NQNADWEKANE
-403 LKQKSIT
+403 LKKKSST
-410 EYATTV
+410 EYATSV
-416 ALLQNNAISALQ
+416 ALLQNNAIAALK

-441 KEIEDFEKQY
+441 QEIADFEKQY
-451 KDAYKNIGYAIA
+451 KDAYRNIGYAIA

>member
-1 MGWLIGI
+1 MVWLIGI
-8 AIAGLVVG
+8 AIAGLLIG
-16 GGAAVVSGIQKDQE
+16 GGAAVVSGIQGNQE
-30 LENQKKAQEQKEK
+30 LENQKKAQANKEES
-43 NDAIGYIGTD
+43 DAIGFIGTD
-53 ATTLQENLSA
+53 ETTLQENLSA

-93 DYQAMLAGTADRN
+93 DYQAMLAGTADKN

-113 TELNAKVDEA
+113 TELNARVDEA
-123 TGNLTEAQNNL
+123 TGSITEAQNNL

-139 ALGLGNTRLD
+139 ALDLGNTR
-149 LANASK
+149 
-155 TEAENALGEA
+155 
-165 QTNLSLSQTQLELQT
+165 LELQT

-259 SDLKFNQDGN
+259 SDLKFNQDGS
-269 FDTAS
+269 FDSAS
-274 SGAFAREFSVL
+274 SGAFAREFNAL
-285 TAQIN
+285 TSQIN

-306 VSSAQYNIDAAN
+306 VSSAQYNIDAA
-318 AGIQSAQNA
+318 
-327 ITTATN
+327 T
-333 NIATAEYNI
+333 
-342 NAANADI
+342 ADI
-349 EQLTASVTAA
+349 EQLTAAVTAA
-359 ENDVTAASNAK
+359 ENDVTAAENAK
-370 VSAENAVTA
+370 ASAENAVIA
-379 KKQEWETQ
+379 KKQEWEIN

-392 NQNADWQKANE
+392 NQNADWEKANE
-403 LKQKSIT
+403 LKKKSIT
-410 EYATTV
+410 EYATSV
-416 ALLQNNAISALQ
+416 ALLQNNAIAALK
-428 DYKKYAKTAGKSD
+428 DYKKYAKTAGKTN
-441 KEIEDFEKQY
+441 KEIADFEKQY
-451 KDAYKNIGYAIA
+451 KDAYRNIGYAIA

>member
-8 AIAGLVVG
+8 AIAGLVIG
-16 GGAAVVSGIQKDQE
+16 GGAAVVSGIQGNKE
-30 LENQKKAQEQKEK
+30 LENQKKAQANKEES
-43 NDAIGYIGTD
+43 DAIGFIGTD
-53 ATTLQENLSA
+53 ETTLQENLSA

-93 DYQAMLAGTADRN
+93 DYQAMLAGTADKN

-113 TELNAKVDEA
+113 SELNAKVDEA
-123 TGNLTEAQNNL
+123 TGSLTEAQNNL

-139 ALGLGNTRLD
+139 ALDLGNTRL
-149 LANASK
+149 
-155 TEAENALGEA
+155 
-165 QTNLSLSQTQLELQT
+165 ELQT
-180 GAKTLAE
+180 SAKALAE

-259 SDLKFNQDGN
+259 SDLKFNQDGS
-269 FDTAS
+269 FDSAS
-274 SGAFAREFSVL
+274 SGAFAREFNAL
-285 TAQIN
+285 TSQIN

-306 VSSAQYNIDAAN
+306 VSSAQYNIDAA
-318 AGIQSAQNA
+318 
-327 ITTATN
+327 T
-333 NIATAEYNI
+333 
-342 NAANADI
+342 ADI
-349 EQLTASVTAA
+349 EQLTAAVTAA
-359 ENDVTAASNAK
+359 ENDVTAAENAK
-370 VSAENAVTA
+370 ASAENAVIA
-379 KKQEWETQ
+379 KKQEWETN

-392 NQNADWQKANE
+392 NQNADWEKANE
-403 LKQKSIT
+403 LKKKSIT

-416 ALLQNNAISALQ
+416 ALLQNNAIAALK
-428 DYKKYAKTAGKSD
+428 DYRKYAKTAGKSD
-441 KEIEDFEKQY
+441 QEIADFEKQY
-451 KDAYKNIGYAIA
+451 KDAYRNIGYAIA

>member
-8 AIAGLVVG
+8 AIAGLVIG
-16 GGAAVVSGIQKDQE
+16 AGAAVVSGIQGNEE
-30 LENQKKAQEQKEK
+30 LENQKKAQANKEES
-43 NDAIGYIGTD
+43 DAIGFIGTD
-53 ATTLQENLSA
+53 ETTLQENLSA

-93 DYQAMLAGTADRN
+93 DYQAMLAGTADKN

-123 TGNLTEAQNNL
+123 TGSLTEAQNNL

-139 ALGLGNTRLD
+139 ALDLGNTRL
-149 LANASK
+149 
-155 TEAENALGEA
+155 
-165 QTNLSLSQTQLELQT
+165 ELQT
-180 GAKTLAE
+180 DAKNLAE
-187 RVLQQRQNESATYLQ
+187 KVLQQRQNESATYLQ

-233 GSTGSV
+233 GSSGSV

-269 FDTAS
+269 FDSAS
-274 SGAFAREFSVL
+274 SGAFAREFNAL
-285 TAQIN
+285 TSQIN

-306 VSSAQYNIDAAN
+306 VSSAQYNIDAA
-318 AGIQSAQNA
+318 
-327 ITTATN
+327 T
-333 NIATAEYNI
+333 
-342 NAANADI
+342 ADI
-349 EQLTASVTAA
+349 EQLTAAVTAA
-359 ENDVTAASNAK
+359 ENDVTAAENAK
-370 VSAENAVTA
+370 ASAENAVIA
-379 KKQEWETQ
+379 KKQEWEIN

-392 NQNADWQKANE
+392 NQNADWEKANE
-403 LKQKSIT
+403 LKKKSIT
-410 EYATTV
+410 EYATSV
-416 ALLQNNAISALQ
+416 ALLQNNAIAALK

-441 KEIEDFEKQY
+441 QEIADFEKQY
-451 KDAYKNIGYAIA
+451 KDAYRNIGYAIA

>member
-8 AIAGLVVG
+8 AIAGLLIG
-16 GGAAVVSGIQKDQE
+16 GGAAVVSGIQGNQE
-30 LENQKKAQEQKEK
+30 LENQKKAQANKEES
-43 NDAIGYIGTD
+43 DAIGFIGTD
-53 ATTLQENLSA
+53 ETTLQENLSA

-93 DYQAMLAGTADRN
+93 DYQAMLAGTADKN

-123 TGNLTEAQNNL
+123 TGSLTEAQNNL

-139 ALGLGNTRLD
+139 ALDLGNTR
-149 LANASK
+149 
-155 TEAENALGEA
+155 
-165 QTNLSLSQTQLELQT
+165 LELQT

-259 SDLKFNQDGN
+259 SDLKFNQDGS
-269 FDTAS
+269 FDSAS
-274 SGAFAREFSVL
+274 SGAFAREFNAL
-285 TAQIN
+285 TNQIN
-290 DQISLNNIS
+290 DQISLNNII

-306 VSSAQYNIDAAN
+306 VSSAQYNIDAA
-318 AGIQSAQNA
+318 
-327 ITTATN
+327 T
-333 NIATAEYNI
+333 
-342 NAANADI
+342 ADI
-349 EQLTASVTAA
+349 EQLTAAVTAA
-359 ENDVTAASNAK
+359 ENDVTAAENAK
-370 VSAENAVTA
+370 ASAENAVIA
-379 KKQEWETQ
+379 KRQEWEIN

-392 NQNADWQKANE
+392 NQNADWEKANE
-403 LKQKSIT
+403 LKKKSIT
-410 EYATTV
+410 QYATSV
-416 ALLQNNAISALQ
+416 ALLQNNAIAALK
-428 DYKKYAKTAGKSD
+428 DYKKYAKTAGKTD
-441 KEIEDFEKQY
+441 KEIADFEKQY
-451 KDAYKNIGYAIA
+451 KDAYRNIGYAIA

>member
-8 AIAGLVVG
+8 AIAGLVIG
-16 GGAAVVSGIQKDQE
+16 AGAAVVSGIQGNE
-30 LENQKKAQEQKEK
+30 GLENQKKAQANKEES
-43 NDAIGYIGTD
+43 DAIGFIGTD
-53 ATTLQENLSA
+53 ETTLQENLSA

-93 DYQAMLAGTADRN
+93 DYQAMLAGTADKN

-123 TGNLTEAQNNL
+123 TGSLTEAQNNL

-139 ALGLGNTRLD
+139 ALDLGNTRL
-149 LANASK
+149 
-155 TEAENALGEA
+155 
-165 QTNLSLSQTQLELQT
+165 ELQT
-180 GAKTLAE
+180 DAKNLAE

-259 SDLKFNQDGN
+259 SDLKFNQDGS
-269 FDTAS
+269 FDSAS
-274 SGAFAREFSVL
+274 SGAFAREFNAL
-285 TAQIN
+285 TSQIN

-306 VSSAQYNIDAAN
+306 VSSAQYNIDAA
-318 AGIQSAQNA
+318 
-327 ITTATN
+327 T
-333 NIATAEYNI
+333 
-342 NAANADI
+342 ADI
-349 EQLTASVTAA
+349 EQLTAAVTAA
-359 ENDVTAASNAK
+359 ENDVTAAENAK
-370 VSAENAVTA
+370 ASAENAVIA
-379 KKQEWETQ
+379 KKQEWEIN

-392 NQNADWQKANE
+392 NQNADWEKANE
-403 LKQKSIT
+403 LKKKSIT

-416 ALLQNNAISALQ
+416 ALLQNNAIAALK
-428 DYKKYAKTAGKSD
+428 DYRKYAKTAGKSD
-441 KEIEDFEKQY
+441 QEIADFEKQY
-451 KDAYKNIGYAIA
+451 KDAYRNIGYAIA

>member
-1 MGWLIGI
+1 MGWLMNKIGLEI
-8 AIAGLVVG
+8 AKAFVG
-16 GGAAVVSGIQKDQE
+16 AGAAVVSGIQNNEALK
-30 LENQKKAQEQKEK
+30 NQKKAQAQKEK

-53 ATTLQENLSA
+53 ATTLQENLSV

-123 TGNLTEAQNNL
+123 TGSLTEAQNNL

-139 ALGLGNTRLD
+139 ALDLGNTRL
-149 LANASK
+149 
-155 TEAENALGEA
+155 
-165 QTNLSLSQTQLELQT
+165 ELQT
-180 GAKTLAE
+180 DAKTLAE
-187 RVLQQRQNESATYLQ
+187 KVLQQRQNESATYLQ

-269 FDTAS
+269 FDSAS
-274 SGAFAREFSVL
+274 SGAFAREFNAL
-285 TAQIN
+285 TSQIN

-306 VSSAQYNIDAAN
+306 VSSAQYNIDAA
-318 AGIQSAQNA
+318 
-327 ITTATN
+327 T
-333 NIATAEYNI
+333 
-342 NAANADI
+342 ADI

-359 ENDVTAASNAK
+359 ENDVTAAENAK
-370 VSAENAVTA
+370 ASAENAVIA
-379 KKQEWETQ
+379 KKQEWETN

-392 NQNADWQKANE
+392 NQNADWEKANE
-403 LKQKSIT
+403 LKKKSIT

-416 ALLQNNAISALQ
+416 ALLQNNAIAALK
-428 DYKKYAKTAGKSD
+428 DYRKYAKTAGKTD
-441 KEIEDFEKQY
+441 QEIADFEKQY
-451 KDAYKNIGYAIA
+451 KDAYRDIGYAIA

>member
-8 AIAGLVVG
+8 AIAGLLIG
-16 GGAAVVSGIQKDQE
+16 GGAAVVSGIQGNKE
-30 LENQKKAQEQKEK
+30 LENQKKAQANKEES
-43 NDAIGYIGTD
+43 DAIGFIGTD
-53 ATTLQENLSA
+53 ETTLQENLSA

-93 DYQAMLAGTADRN
+93 DYQAMLAGTADKN

-123 TGNLTEAQNNL
+123 TGSLTEAQNNL

-139 ALGLGNTRLD
+139 ALDLGNTRL
-149 LANASK
+149 
-155 TEAENALGEA
+155 
-165 QTNLSLSQTQLELQT
+165 ELQT
-180 GAKTLAE
+180 DAKNLAE

-245 AALVQENNIRKYVG
+245 AGLVQENNSRKYVG

-269 FDTAS
+269 FDSAS
-274 SGAFAREFSVL
+274 SGAFAREFNAL
-285 TAQIN
+285 TSQIN

-306 VSSAQYNIDAAN
+306 VSSAQYNIDAA
-318 AGIQSAQNA
+318 
-327 ITTATN
+327 T
-333 NIATAEYNI
+333 
-342 NAANADI
+342 ADI
-349 EQLTASVTAA
+349 EQLTAAVTAA
-359 ENDVTAASNAK
+359 ENDVTAAENAK
-370 VSAENAVTA
+370 ASAENAVIA
-379 KKQEWETQ
+379 KKQEWQ
-387 KESLE
+387 INKESLE
-392 NQNADWQKANE
+392 NQNADWEKANE
-403 LKQKSIT
+403 LKKKSIT

-416 ALLQNNAISALQ
+416 ALLQNNAIAALK

-441 KEIEDFEKQY
+441 QEIADFEKQY
-451 KDAYKNIGYAIA
+451 KDAYRNIGYAIA

>member
-1 MGWLIGI
+1 MGWLMNKIGLEI
-8 AIAGLVVG
+8 AKAFVG
-16 GGAAVVSGIQKDQE
+16 AGAAVVSGIQNNEALK
-30 LENQKKAQEQKEK
+30 NQKKAQAQKEK

-53 ATTLQENLSA
+53 ATTLQENLSV

-93 DYQAMLAGTADRN
+93 DYQAMLAGTADKD

-139 ALGLGNTRLD
+139 ALDLGNTRL
-149 LANASK
+149 
-155 TEAENALGEA
+155 
-165 QTNLSLSQTQLELQT
+165 ELQT
-180 GAKTLAE
+180 DAKTLAE
-187 RVLQQRQNESATYLQ
+187 KVLQQRQNESATYLQ

-259 SDLKFNQDGN
+259 SDLKFNQDGS
-269 FDTAS
+269 FDSAS
-274 SGAFAREFSVL
+274 SGAFAREFNAL
-285 TAQIN
+285 TSQIN

-318 AGIQSAQNA
+318 A
-327 ITTATN
+327 
-333 NIATAEYNI
+333 
-342 NAANADI
+342 DI
-349 EQLTASVTAA
+349 EQLTAAVTAA
-359 ENDVTAASNAK
+359 ENDVTAAENAK
-370 VSAENAVTA
+370 ASAENAVIA
-379 KKQEWETQ
+379 KKQEWEIN

-392 NQNADWQKANE
+392 NQNADWEKANE
-403 LKQKSIT
+403 LKKKSIT
-410 EYATTV
+410 EYATSV
-416 ALLQNNAISALQ
+416 ALLQNNAIAALK
-428 DYKKYAKTAGKSD
+428 DYKKYAKTAGKTN
-441 KEIEDFEKQY
+441 KEIADFEKQY
-451 KDAYKNIGYAIA
+451 KDAYRNIGYAIA